1 VYEWI
6 WQRMPGSGATRT
18 MSMVIIA
25 VALAAMLWFL
35 VFPWITGFLPVD
47 QV

>member
-1 VYEWI
+1 
-6 WQRMPGSGATRT
+6 
-18 MSMVIIA
+18 MVIIA

>member
-1 VYEWI
+1 MYEWV
-6 WQRMPGSGATRT
+6 WHRLPGSKHTRV
-18 MSMVIIA
+18 MSMLLILVA
-25 VALAAMLWFL
+25 VTATLWFL

>member
-1 VYEWI
+1 MYEWI
-6 WQRMPGSGATRT
+6 WHRLPGSTATRA
-18 MSMVIIA
+18 MSMLIIG

-35 VFPWITGFLPVD
+35 VFPWITGVLPVD

>member
-1 VYEWI
+1 MYEWI
-6 WQRMPGSGATRT
+6 WHKLPGSAATRAT
-18 MSMVIIA
+18 SMLIILVA
-25 VALAAMLWFL
+25 VAGMLWFL

>member
-1 VYEWI
+1 MLMIV
-6 WQRMPGSGATRT
+6 
-18 MSMVIIA
+18 VA
-25 VALAAMLWFL
+25 VAAMLWFL